1 MLQEFITD
9 NRAELIDRCNR
20 KSAKDD
26 LPFARSE
33 RDGPGV
39 PAFLD
44 QLIDALRMEQVPAV
58 SRAQVHRQERQTSDI
73 GRAAAQRGAE
83 LLQRGYTIDEVVH
96 EYGNVC
102 QSVTELAI
110 ERMAQISNQE
120 FRTLNR
126 CLDDAIADA
135 VTSYAS
141 AGNRVQGQQT
151 RDVGNRLDALAEEHG
166 KLLAAAHQAFSAIR
180 AGNVGATGATGTL
193 LLHALSELAHVV
205 DRAITDLRRE
215 AAVAS
220 DAS

>member
-1 MLQEFITD
+1 MLQEFIRD

-20 KSAKDD
+20 MGANDD
-26 LPFARSE
+26 LPFARSVG
-33 RDGPGV
+33 DGPGV
-39 PAFLD
+39 PVFLD
-44 QLIDALRMEQVPAV
+44 QLIDALRIEQVPAV
-58 SRAQVHRQERQTSDI
+58 SSAQVRRQELQTSDI
-73 GRAAAQRGAE
+73 GRTAAQRGAE
-83 LLQRGYTIDEVVH
+83 LLRRGYTIGEVVH

-141 AGNRVQGQQT
+141 AGKGVQGRRT
-151 RDVGNRLDALAEEHG
+151 RDVDDRLDAFADEHAR
-166 KLLAAAHQAFSAIR
+166 LLAVADQAFSAIR

-193 LLHALSELAHVV
+193 LLHALTELAHVV
-205 DRAITDLRRE
+205 DRAITDIQSE

-220 DAS
+220 DGR

>member
-26 LPFARSE
+26 LPFARSV

-58 SRAQVHRQERQTSDI
+58 SSAQVHRQERQTSDI

-141 AGNRVQGQQT
+141 AGKHVQGQRT

-193 LLHALSELAHVV
+193 LVHALSELAHVV
-205 DRAITDLRRE
+205 DRAITDLRSE
-215 AAVAS
+215 VAVAS
-220 DAS
+220 